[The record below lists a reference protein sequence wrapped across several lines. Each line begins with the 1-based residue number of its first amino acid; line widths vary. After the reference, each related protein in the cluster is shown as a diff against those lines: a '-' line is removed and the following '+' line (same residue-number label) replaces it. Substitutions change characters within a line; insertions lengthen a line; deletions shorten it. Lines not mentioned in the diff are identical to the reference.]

1 MLARKV
7 RMQRVR
13 HCLPYVLFVF
23 VCACLVVCSRSVRH
37 SGLKMRG
44 VCSTM
49 LARKVRM
56 QRVRHCLPYV
66 LFVCAVCAVGAY
78 KCEV

>member
-1 MLARKV
+1 
-7 RMQRVR
+7 
-13 HCLPYVLFVF
+13 
-23 VCACLVVCSRSVRH
+23 VRH